1 MVVVSPSRALR
12 AKISLVSAPL
22 HTAALAVWNH
32 PRFAQI
38 YPQYLFH
45 NHAIVRA
52 SVPLMKA
59 ALDRARTFSNSD
71 PVAGG
76 LADYLSQHIPE
87 ETNHDDWL
95 LDDLAVLGIDR
106 TELLKRIP
114 PPTVATLV
122 GSQYYWIF
130 HFHPVALLGY
140 IAVLEGTPP
149 DIEHVKSMATRSGVP
164 IEAFSTMLKHSR
176 LDPYH
181 RDDLDR
187 TLDGLPLTTGHSALL
202 GVSAFHTVHWLS
214 RVIEDAIRQ
223 PELPVA

>member
-1 MVVVSPSRALR
+1 
-12 AKISLVSAPL
+12 
-22 HTAALAVWNH
+22 
-32 PRFAQI
+32 
-38 YPQYLFH
+38 
-45 NHAIVRA
+45 
-52 SVPLMKA
+52 MKA
-59 ALDRARTFSNSD
+59 ALDRALTLSNSD
-71 PVAGG
+71 PLAARLAGS
-76 LADYLSQHIPE
+76 LSQHIPE

-106 TELLKRIP
+106 TELLKRMP
-114 PPTVATLV
+114 PPDVATLV
-122 GSQYYWIF
+122 GSQYYSIF

-149 DIEHVKSMATRSGVP
+149 DIEHVKSMATKSGVP

-187 TLDGLPLTTGHSALL
+187 TLDGLPLTLGHSALL

-223 PELPVA
+223 SELPVA

>member
-1 MVVVSPSRALR
+1 MVIVSPSRALR

-22 HTAALAVWNH
+22 HTAALAFWNH
-32 PRFAQI
+32 PRLAQI

-59 ALDRARTFSNSD
+59 ALDRALTFSKRD

-76 LADYLSQHIPE
+76 LVDYLSQHIPE
-87 ETNHDDWL
+87 ETSHDDWL

-106 TELLKRIP
+106 TELLKRMP
-114 PPTVATLV
+114 PPAVATLV
-122 GSQYYWIF
+122 GAQYYWIL

-149 DIEHVKSMATRSGVP
+149 DIEHVKSVATRSGVP

-187 TLDGLPLTTGHSALL
+187 MLDGLRLTPEHSALL